1 MTGLHVLEVE
11 WMGLRTT
18 WPPLVG
24 WSLRL
29 TREARVVQVVQGKH
43 FVHTHTHTHTHTTHT
58 RRRSIPPHDT
68 WGSPF
73 LYAEFW
79 KNGGPNPVWISVEFG
94 KKVGSGDSQ
103 SWLQFTVDKLLGQYS
118 FFFT

>member
-43 FVHTHTHTHTHTTHT
+43 FVHTHTHTHTHTPHIHADVVSPHMTLGAPLSYMQSSGKMAVPT
-58 RRRSIPPHDT
+58 LSGSVWSLARR
-68 WGSPF
+68 
-73 LYAEFW
+73 
-79 KNGGPNPVWISVEFG
+79 
-94 KKVGSGDSQ
+94 
-103 SWLQFTVDKLLGQYS
+103 
-118 FFFT
+118 